1 MPRRLLV
8 SLCLMVSLLLGQQLA
23 LWHDVGH
30 LDAKAPASYDCDTH
44 YLCSQVGG
52 GPVSTPAAIAP
63 DNGASPAASFIRQRD
78 ASIPARLAYRAQAP
92 PASPA

>member
-1 MPRRLLV
+1 MPRRFLV

-30 LDAKAPASYDCDTH
+30 LDAKSPASYECDTH

-52 GPVSTPAAIAP
+52 GPVSTHAAPAL
-63 DNGASPAASFIRQRD
+63 DNAASPPATFVRQRD
-78 ASIPARLAYRAQAP
+78 ASIPARFAYRAQAP